1 MPTTAPEK
9 LTPKGRAI
17 RERIVAAAAELMS
30 QRGVA
35 RTTVEDIQEA
45 AAVSISQMYHY
56 FAWQRGSAIVTR
68 RRETAEGP
76 LQGFVD
82 QLSRRRGLLRV
93 PGTTVFLS
101 RGNTTA
107 PLALRA
113 NVTHNH
119 VLHDHV
125 VIVTIDTLA
134 IPRVADSER
143 IEIDPLGDTHD
154 GIIHVNARFG
164 YMETPDVPRMVR
176 LLDPAKA
183 EELIAIDDVSYFLS
197 TIELTK
203 GAELTMSA
211 WRRNLFIAT
220 SRLSSDGAEFF
231 GLPQD
236 RTLIEGSRIEVGL
249 ASMYRNSPRPSA
261 SHVHTLCRWL
271 RANHCNADNI
281 WAIRTAHH
289 SP

>member
-1 MPTTAPEK
+1 
-9 LTPKGRAI
+9 
-17 RERIVAAAAELMS
+17 
-30 QRGVA
+30 
-35 RTTVEDIQEA
+35 
-45 AAVSISQMYHY
+45 
-56 FAWQRGSAIVTR
+56 
-68 RRETAEGP
+68 
-76 LQGFVD
+76 
-82 QLSRRRGLLRV
+82 
-93 PGTTVFLS
+93 
-101 RGNTTA
+101 
-107 PLALRA
+107 
-113 NVTHNH
+113 
-119 VLHDHV
+119 V

-164 YMETPDVPRMVR
+164 YMETPEVPHMVR

-236 RTLIEGSRIEVGL
+236 RTLIEGSRIEV
-249 ASMYRNSPRPSA
+249 
-261 SHVHTLCRWL
+261 
-271 RANHCNADNI
+271 
-281 WAIRTAHH
+281 
-289 SP
+289 

>member
-17 RERIVAAAAELMS
+17 RGRIVAAAAELMS
-30 QRGVA
+30 QHGVA
-35 RTTVEDIQEA
+35 RTTIEDIQEA

-236 RTLIEGSRIEVGL
+236 RTLIEGSRIEV
-249 ASMYRNSPRPSA
+249 
-261 SHVHTLCRWL
+261 
-271 RANHCNADNI
+271 
-281 WAIRTAHH
+281 
-289 SP
+289 